1 MSASTNGR
9 RRARGTVEEL
19 PSGSLR
25 VKVYAG
31 YDPLTKRRH
40 YLSETIK
47 SGPRARAEAE
57 KALTRL
63 RHQVDEQNNP
73 VTRATVNQLMDRYL
87 EVVDVE
93 PKTRTR
99 YESIIRL
106 HIRPA
111 IGDLPL
117 AKVDGQLLDRFYAQ
131 LRRCRERCNGSG
143 RHRRHRTTRPHE
155 CDERCAPKAC
165 KPLSTSSIRA
175 THFIL
180 SAAFTRAVRWR
191 WLGRNPIDSTESPGA
206 VRSNPSPP
214 TPQEAARLLEEA
226 WKDPDWGAFVWT
238 AMTTGARRGELCAL
252 KREDV
257 DLDAGVIWI
266 RRAMTR
272 DEQGNWVRHD
282 TKTHQQ
288 RRVALDPETVE
299 VLREYTARVDAFA
312 AQFDCT
318 IGPGGYLFT
327 TTPDATDFLIPD
339 TATQRYDRMAKRLGI
354 TTTLH
359 KLRHYSAT
367 ELLAAG
373 VDIRTVAGRLGHGA
387 GGATTLRVYAAWVS
401 ESDQRAAATL
411 GSRLRRPDTSRQ
423 PLLE

>member
-25 VKVYAG
+25 AKVYAG

-47 SGPRARAEAE
+47 PGPRARAEGE
-57 KALTRL
+57 KALTR
-63 RHQVDEQNNP
+63 RHSLHPQ
-73 VTRATVNQLMDRYL
+73 RGLHAR
-87 EVVDVE
+87 
-93 PKTRTR
+93 
-99 YESIIRL
+99 RL
-106 HIRPA
+106 
-111 IGDLPL
+111 
-117 AKVDGQLLDRFYAQ
+117 
-131 LRRCRERCNGSG
+131 
-143 RHRRHRTTRPHE
+143 
-155 CDERCAPKAC
+155 
-165 KPLSTSSIRA
+165 
-175 THFIL
+175 
-180 SAAFTRAVRWR
+180 RWR
-191 WLGRNPIDSTESPGA
+191 WIGRNPIDSTESPGA
-206 VRSNPSPP
+206 VPSKPSPP

-226 WKDPDWGAFVWT
+226 WKDPDCGAFVWT

-272 DEQGNWVRHD
+272 DERGNWVRHD

-299 VLREYTARVDAFA
+299 VLREYTARVDALA
-312 AQFDCT
+312 TQLDCT
-318 IGPGGYLFT
+318 IGPDGYLFT

-373 VDIRTVAGRLGHGA
+373 VDIRTVAGRLGLG
-387 GGATTLRVYAAWVS
+387 GRGATTLRVYAAWVS
-401 ESDQRAAATL
+401 AADQRAAASLAT
-411 GSRLRRPDTSRQ
+411 RLPRPGRG
-423 PLLE
+423 